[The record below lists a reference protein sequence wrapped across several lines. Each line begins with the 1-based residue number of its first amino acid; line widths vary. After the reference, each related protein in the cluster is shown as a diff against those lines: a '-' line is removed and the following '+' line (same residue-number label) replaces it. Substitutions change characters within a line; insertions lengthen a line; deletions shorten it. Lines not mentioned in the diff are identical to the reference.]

1 MEIATR
7 RQVQQGRGIAID
19 TLASR
24 QPPAASRQPPA
35 SQPAVL
41 ATPGVQRQTICGHGS
56 GSELSGV
63 ARHVRMSMTT
73 RSSMEKVWCIDAKA
87 NSQR

>member
-24 QPPAASRQPPA
+24 QPA

-73 RSSMEKVWCIDAKA
+73 RSSMAKTRRIDAKA